1 LVKLSAPHAFRRE
14 LQRAVTAEDYASI
27 VMRDFGVQVQRAAA
41 VLRWTGS
48 WYEVLV
54 AVDPREE
61 VRADQALLRRIAGH
75 LYRYR
80 RMGHDVVVKLAQYV
94 PLDIEMMVCVQP
106 HTLRGHV
113 KAALLDLFSN
123 RRLPDSTRGFFHPD
137 SLTFGEGIM
146 LSKMVAVAQA
156 VPGVESV
163 TVTKLERAFEG
174 PNREIEDGV
183 LPLGPFEVAR
193 VDNDPSFPEHG
204 TLKLTVRGGR

>member
-1 LVKLSAPHAFRRE
+1 
-14 LQRAVTAEDYASI
+14 
-27 VMRDFGVQVQRAAA
+27 
-41 VLRWTGS
+41 
-48 WYEVLV
+48 
-54 AVDPREE
+54 
-61 VRADQALLRRIAGH
+61 
-75 LYRYR
+75 
-80 RMGHDVVVKLAQYV
+80 
-94 PLDIEMMVCVQP
+94 
-106 HTLRGHV
+106 
-113 KAALLDLFSN
+113 
-123 RRLPDSTRGFFHPD
+123 
-137 SLTFGEGIM
+137 M